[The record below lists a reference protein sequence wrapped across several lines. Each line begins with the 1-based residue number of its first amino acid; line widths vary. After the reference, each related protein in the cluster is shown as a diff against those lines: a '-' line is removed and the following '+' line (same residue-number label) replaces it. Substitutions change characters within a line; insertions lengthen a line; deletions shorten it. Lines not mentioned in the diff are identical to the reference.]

1 MFQFS
6 QPLLTQG
13 PVPNNNQVSTSG
25 VTTSQPGSGGKP
37 AGGQSTAST
46 GDVPRGGGG
55 QRADPKP
62 NPNPKPKGKNVAE
75 SAC

>member
-1 MFQFS
+1 MI
-6 QPLLTQG
+6 PLMQG
-13 PVPNNNQVSTSG
+13 PVPNPNQVSKPE
-25 VTTSQPGSGGKP
+25 VVTSQPGGGGKP

-55 QRADPKP
+55 GQRADP